1 MTPTDKPESAAQFG
15 RWSYTHATGKW
26 WWSEELLTLTG
37 TPSAPDGVEH
47 FLARMPSEGERESLS
62 AMIEGVIA
70 EGGSIAGQF
79 TLDTPQGHRVYALVG
94 DTLFDEEG
102 RPSVFRAFS
111 TDVTGE
117 VRLAMRAAVDAA
129 TRHRRAIEQVKGALM
144 VTYRIDEVT
153 AFAILRQ
160 QSNMHNV
167 KLNVLAEHVS
177 RAMASG
183 PRGGTVPLM
192 ELLEGVARKIVGGH
206 DDLPPGVDRIAT

>member
-1 MTPTDKPESAAQFG
+1 MTPTNRPESAAHFG
-15 RWSYTHATGKW
+15 RWSYTHATGEW
-26 WWSEELLTLTG
+26 WWSEDLLAVTG
-37 TPSAPDGVEH
+37 TPSAPDSVDH
-47 FLARMPSEGERESLS
+47 FLARMPVQEERETLG
-62 AMIEGVIA
+62 ALIQQALVD
-70 EGGSIAGQF
+70 GGSIAGQF
-79 TLDTPQGHRVYALVG
+79 TLDTPHGHRIFALVG
-94 DTLFDEEG
+94 DTVFDESG
-102 RPSVFRAFS
+102 APAAFRGFS
-111 TDVTGE
+111 TDVTEE
-117 VRLAMRAAVDAA
+117 VRHAMRAAVDAA

-192 ELLEGVARKIVGGH
+192 ELLEGVARRILGGH
-206 DDLPPGVDRIAT
+206 DDLPPGVDRVAT